1 MYKTSEQTTRH
12 LALIVVS
19 VLTVLALLAVVLPQQ
34 HAGAVVLAATCS
46 TYHTV
51 ASGETLSSIAL
62 KYNVTTTELAT
73 ANELKEPYTI
83 FVGQRLCIPG
93 SPATAVATDSS
104 TTTGPTFTVKAG
116 TEPFTVA
123 ISTVGYPKKSPYF
136 VRASR
141 VDQPTTSVKL
151 GTMKTNKNGVATRT
165 FRLPRPFRNGV
176 TLNICLKNA
185 FTDDVECKTFTP
197 QS

>member
-12 LALIVVS
+12 IALAVVS
-19 VLTVLALLAVVLPQQ
+19 VLMVLALMAVVLPQQ

-62 KYNVTTTELAT
+62 KYNVTTQELAA

-93 SPATAVATDSS
+93 NPATPVATDTSS
-104 TTTGPTFTVKAG
+104 TSGPTFTAKAG
-116 TEPFTVA
+116 TEPFTVL
-123 ISTVGYPKKSPYF
+123 ITTIGYPVKSPYF

-141 VDQPTTSVKL
+141 ADQTASSVKL
-151 GTMKTNKNGVATRT
+151 GTMKTNKKGVATRQ
-165 FRLPRPFRNGV
+165 FRLPREFRNV
-176 TLNICLKNA
+176 SSMNICLKNA
-185 FTDDVECKTFTP
+185 YTDAVECKIYKP
-197 QS
+197 

>member
-1 MYKTSEQTTRH
+1 MYKTSEKTTRH
-12 LALIVVS
+12 IALVVVS
-19 VLTVLALLAVVLPQQ
+19 VLMVLALLAVVLPQQ

-93 SPATAVATDSS
+93 NPATAVATESS
-104 TTTGPTFTVKAG
+104 STTGPTFTLKAG
-116 TEPFTVA
+116 KEPFTVV

-136 VRASR
+136 VRISR
-141 VDQPTTSVKL
+141 VDSPSTSFKL
-151 GTMKTNKNGVATRT
+151 GTMKTNKSGVATRT
-165 FRLPRPFRNGV
+165 FRLPSLFRNG
-176 TLNICLKNA
+176 LQNICLKNA
-185 FTDDVECKTFTP
+185 FTDDVECKTYTP
-197 QS
+197 